1 LTYKFFFVQK
11 GQINCNLI
19 GFNLISVFFGELI
32 IMTVASM
39 IKTTGKAFRY
49 TGQSMLHIQ
58 NLGFFHHPERPN
70 PFRHLWDEDSL
81 MKVIKSDLWITGVA
95 CGLIA
100 LLTGTIPFFTMTLLL
115 AAPTIALVGLGL
127 SYLGQKLEE
136 NNEVNIQ
143 PALA

>member
-1 LTYKFFFVQK
+1 
-11 GQINCNLI
+11 
-19 GFNLISVFFGELI
+19 
-32 IMTVASM
+32 MTVASM

-58 NLGFFHHPERPN
+58 TLGFFFHPERPN

-81 MKVIKSDLWITGVA
+81 MKVIKLDLFTTALA
-95 CGLIA
+95 CSAVA
-100 LLTGTIPFFTMTLLL
+100 LLTSTIPFAMMLLL

-136 NNEVNIQ
+136 NNEANIQ